1 MTTRTLDT
9 LTFDNRF
16 VRELPADPDASN
28 ERRQVTGACYSR
40 VLPKRTRQPEMV
52 ACAREVA
59 ESLGL
64 TEEACATDD
73 FLQAFSGNKVLPG
86 MDPVANCYGGHQF
99 GNWAGQLGDGRAINL
114 GEVVNDVDQRWALQ
128 LKGAGPTPYSRTA
141 DGLAVLRSSVR
152 EFLCSEAMHH
162 LGVPTTRALSLVLT
176 GDQVLRDMFYDGNP
190 KTEPGAI
197 VCRVSPSFTR
207 FGSFEIFSSRGE
219 WDVLQQLLDY
229 TIRVDFPHLGSP
241 GIETYLAWFD
251 EVCRTTADMIVE
263 WMRVG
268 FVHGVMNTDNMSIL
282 GLTIDYGP
290 YGWLEDYD
298 PDWTPN
304 TTDAEGRRYRFGQQS
319 QVALWNLA
327 QLARAVA
334 PLIKQ
339 VEPLQASLDN
349 FLSRYND
356 GYHDMMAQKLGFKEF
371 DSAKDKELIDELLA
385 VLQLSETDMTIFFR
399 DLADVSIDGRAAA
412 DGIDATQTPFDD
424 AYYQADP
431 LPDEQRDQTLAWLR
445 RYIDRLLRD
454 GTPDRVR
461 RERMNAV
468 NPKYVLR
475 NYLAQMAIDKSEVGD
490 HSMVNELLEVLR
502 RPYDEQPGKEE
513 FAKKRPEWAR
523 HRAGCS
529 MLSCSS

>member
-1 MTTRTLDT
+1 
-9 LTFDNRF
+9 
-16 VRELPADPDASN
+16 
-28 ERRQVTGACYSR
+28 
-40 VLPKRTRQPEMV
+40 
-52 ACAREVA
+52 
-59 ESLGL
+59 
-64 TEEACATDD
+64 
-73 FLQAFSGNKVLPG
+73 
-86 MDPVANCYGGHQF
+86 
-99 GNWAGQLGDGRAINL
+99 
-114 GEVVNDVDQRWALQ
+114 
-128 LKGAGPTPYSRTA
+128 
-141 DGLAVLRSSVR
+141 
-152 EFLCSEAMHH
+152 
-162 LGVPTTRALSLVLT
+162 
-176 GDQVLRDMFYDGNP
+176 
-190 KTEPGAI
+190 
-197 VCRVSPSFTR
+197 
-207 FGSFEIFSSRGE
+207 
-219 WDVLQQLLDY
+219 
-229 TIRVDFPHLGSP
+229 
-241 GIETYLAWFD
+241 
-251 EVCRTTADMIVE
+251 
-263 WMRVG
+263 
-268 FVHGVMNTDNMSIL
+268 
-282 GLTIDYGP
+282 
-290 YGWLEDYD
+290 
-298 PDWTPN
+298 
-304 TTDAEGRRYRFGQQS
+304 
-319 QVALWNLA
+319 
-327 QLARAVA
+327 
-334 PLIKQ
+334 
-339 VEPLQASLDN
+339 
-349 FLSRYND
+349 
-356 GYHDMMAQKLGFKEF
+356 MMAQKLGFKEF